1 MSTAFS
7 LDGHAMRRGLRKKNS
22 SPCVYFHL
30 LQTTS
35 HKKISRRGRAGT
47 AESLVPKSVLHMENL
62 LFNFLNFNVFYV
74 VFAAIAVIVAKLPLS
89 FYQDVFISLLGIRIR
104 F

>member
-1 MSTAFS
+1 MSSAFS

-30 LQTTS
+30 LQTRL
-35 HKKISRRGRAGT
+35 HKKISSRGRAGT

-74 VFAAIAVIVAKLPLS
+74 VFASIAVIVAKLPLS
-89 FYQDVFISLLGIRIR
+89 FYRDVCISLLGIRIR